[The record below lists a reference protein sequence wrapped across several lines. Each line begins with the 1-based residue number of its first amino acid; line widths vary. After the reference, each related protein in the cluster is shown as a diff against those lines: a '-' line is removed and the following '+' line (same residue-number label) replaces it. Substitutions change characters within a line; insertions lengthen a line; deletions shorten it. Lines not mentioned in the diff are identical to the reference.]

1 MTGED
6 HRRQFVVMNKTRQR
20 APIRFIFIQPWI
32 TSSPSSS
39 LQQVV
44 VMFFFYPSIVLRDSE
59 KKKKKELLSRRY
71 VEFHFARQRDH
82 DDRIK
87 RESGGKVQVRDS
99 ASTSHAIS
107 Y

>member
-20 APIRFIFIQPWI
+20 APIPFIFIQPWI
-32 TSSPSSS
+32 SSSPSSS

-59 KKKKKELLSRRY
+59 KRKKKKSCC
-71 VEFHFARQRDH
+71 H
-82 DDRIK
+82 DAMWNSI
-87 RESGGKVQVRDS
+87 SPVN
-99 ASTSHAIS
+99 AITTTE
-107 Y
+107 